1 MSKSKRQK
9 LGQHFLKSKNIAQT
23 IVDAAKITKKDI
35 VFEVGTGHGVLTH
48 LLCARAG
55 HVISAEADAGLYS
68 EALLGLAAFDNLK
81 IIHGDGFDTDA
92 QFSVFV
98 SNLPYSESRNAI
110 EWLAKKD
117 FRCAMVMVQK
127 EFAEKIVLCSGRN
140 MRAVSVVANHAFEME
155 KIINVGKNN
164 FEPPPKVDSV
174 VLRLEKKNMLSEEL
188 IKTVNRIFSYRRKT
202 VSNIARKFGK
212 MIESDKRLEDLDV
225 EEIITLAKQLN

>member
-1 MSKSKRQK
+1 LSKSKRQK

-35 VFEVGTGHGVLTH
+35 VFEVGTGRGVLTR
-48 LLCARAG
+48 LLCARAA
-55 HVISAEADAGLYS
+55 HVISAEADETLYS
-68 EALLGLAAFDNLK
+68 EALLGLADFDNLEL
-81 IIHGDGFDTDA
+81 IRGDGFDVDA
-92 QFSVFV
+92 KFSVFV

-155 KIINVGKNN
+155 KIMDIGRNN
-164 FEPPPKVDSV
+164 FDPPPKVDSV
-174 VLRLEKKNMLSEEL
+174 VLKLQKKSTLPESL
-188 IKTVNRIFSYRRKT
+188 IKTVNRLFSYRRKT
-202 VSNIARKFGK
+202 ISNIAKKFGK
-212 MIESDKRLEDLDV
+212 EITSDKRLEELDA
-225 EEIITLAKQLN
+225 EEIIALARQLN